1 MAKIEMINGKLQV
14 PNQPDIPYITGDGVG
29 IDISPAMIKVVDTAV
44 TKAYGSEKAISWQEL
59 AAGEKAYAAQGD
71 YLPQETVTALT
82 ENLVAIKGPLMTP
95 IGEGFRSLNVTLRQ
109 QFDLFANVRPITYF
123 TGVTS
128 AVKHPENVEM
138 TIFRENTEDIYAG
151 IEFESESLDAKRLIK
166 LLKTEFGI
174 DNIRFEQTSAIGIK
188 PVSPDGSKRLVR
200 AAFDHAIAH
209 GLNRVTLVHKGNIM
223 KFTEGGFKK
232 WGYEVADEYPTFT
245 VNTFNK
251 LKAESGLDVALAAK
265 AAALAAGKI
274 YVDDAIADNFL
285 QQILINPSA
294 YQVVATLNLNGDYIS
309 DALAAQVGGIGIS
322 PGANINFL
330 TGHAIFEAT
339 HGTAPDIAGLGLANP
354 SSLILSSVM
363 MLEFMGWLE
372 AANLVRAALAKT
384 IAQGQTT
391 RDLGGMLT
399 TAHFTAAI
407 IANF

>member
-1 MAKIEMINGKLQV
+1 MAKIEMISGKLQV

-29 IDISPAMIKVVDTAV
+29 VDISPAMIKVVDTAV
-44 TKAYGSEKAISWQEL
+44 AKAYGSEKKIAWKEL

-138 TIFRENTEDIYAG
+138 TIFLYYSEDIYAG

-251 LKAESGLDVALAAK
+251 LKAESGLDAALAAK
-265 AAALAAGKI
+265 ATALAAGKI

>member
-1 MAKIEMINGKLQV
+1 MINGRLQV
-14 PNQPDIPYITGDGVG
+14 PNDPDIPYITGDGVG

-44 TKAYGSEKAISWQEL
+44 AKAYGSEKAISWQEL

-128 AVKHPENVEM
+128 PVKHPENVEM

-151 IEFESESLDAKRLIK
+151 IEFESESPDAKRLIK
-166 LLKTEFGI
+166 LLKTDFGI

-200 AAFDHAIAH
+200 AAFEHAIAH
-209 GLNRVTLVHKGNIM
+209 GINRVTLVHKGNIM

-245 VNTFNK
+245 VNAFNK
-251 LKAESGLDVALAAK
+251 LKSESGLDAALAAK
-265 AAALAAGKI
+265 ATALAAGKI

-363 MLEFMGWLE
+363 MLEFIGWLE

-391 RDLGGMLT
+391 RDLGGTLT
-399 TAHFTAAI
+399 TADFTAAI

>member
-14 PNQPDIPYITGDGVG
+14 PNQPDVPYITGDGVG
-29 IDISPAMIKVVDTAV
+29 VDISPAMIKVVDTAV
-44 TKAYGSEKAISWQEL
+44 AKAYGSEKTISWQEL
-59 AAGEKAYAAQGD
+59 AAGEKAYAAQRD

-123 TGVTS
+123 KGVTS
-128 AVKHPENVEM
+128 PVKHPENVEM

-151 IEFESESLDAKRLIK
+151 IEFESESPDAKRLIK
-166 LLKTEFGI
+166 LLKTDFGI

-188 PVSPDGSKRLVR
+188 PVSPDGSKRLVH
-200 AAFDHAIAH
+200 AAFEHAIAH

-232 WGYEVADEYPTFT
+232 WGYEVADTYPTFT

-251 LKAESGLDVALAAK
+251 LKAESGLDAALAAK

-339 HGTAPDIAGLGLANP
+339 HGTAPDISGLGLANP

-391 RDLGGMLT
+391 RDLGGTLT
-399 TAHFTAAI
+399 TADFTAAI

>member
-14 PNQPDIPYITGDGVG
+14 PNQPDVPYITGDGVG
-29 IDISPAMIKVVDTAV
+29 VDISPAMIKVVDTAV
-44 TKAYGSEKAISWQEL
+44 AKAYGSEKTISWQEL

-123 TGVTS
+123 KGVTS
-128 AVKHPENVEM
+128 PVKHPENVEM

-151 IEFESESLDAKRLIK
+151 IEFESESPDAKRLIK
-166 LLKTEFGI
+166 LLKTDFGI

-188 PVSPDGSKRLVR
+188 PVSPDGSKRLVH
-200 AAFDHAIAH
+200 AAFEHAIAH

-232 WGYEVADEYPTFT
+232 WGYEVADTYPTFT

-251 LKAESGLDVALAAK
+251 LKAESGLDAALAAK

-339 HGTAPDIAGLGLANP
+339 HGTAPDISGLGLANP

-363 MLEFMGWLE
+363 MLEFMDWLE

-391 RDLGGMLT
+391 RDLGGTLT
-399 TAHFTAAI
+399 TADFTAAI

>member
-1 MAKIEMINGKLQV
+1 MAKIEMINGRLQV
-14 PNQPDIPYITGDGVG
+14 PNDPDIPYITGDGVG

-44 TKAYGSEKAISWQEL
+44 AKAYGSEKAISWQEL

-128 AVKHPENVEM
+128 PVKHPENVEM

-151 IEFESESLDAKRLIK
+151 IEFESESPDAKRLIK
-166 LLKTEFGI
+166 LLKTDFGI

-200 AAFDHAIAH
+200 AAFEHAIAH
-209 GLNRVTLVHKGNIM
+209 GINRVTLVHKGNIM

-245 VNTFNK
+245 VNAFNK
-251 LKAESGLDVALAAK
+251 LKSESGLDAALAAK
-265 AAALAAGKI
+265 ATALAAGKI

-363 MLEFMGWLE
+363 MLEFIGWLE

-391 RDLGGMLT
+391 RDLGGTLT
-399 TAHFTAAI
+399 TADFTAAI